1 MARELIGLREYA
13 RRRGVSLAAVQK
25 AIKAGR
31 ITTVDGK
38 IDQEVADIQWG
49 RNTDPA
55 LAKPPAKSAP
65 PQDADVQDEPG
76 EEEGAPA
83 GYFAS
88 KARREAALAET
99 AELDLAVKR
108 GELVR
113 VEDVERRLVTRIIG
127 AREALDS
134 IADRLS
140 PVLASEADA
149 AVIHRTLRAEIRQV
163 MSSLAGNEEPVPAAE
178 EVQA

>member
-55 LAKPPAKSAP
+55 LAKQPTKAAQPPE
-65 PQDADVQDEPG
+65 ADVPDPSG
-76 EEEGAPA
+76 EEDGAPA
-83 GYFAS
+83 DYFAS

-113 VEDVERRLVTRIIG
+113 AEDVERRLVTRIIG

-134 IADRLS
+134 LADRLA
-140 PVLASEADA
+140 PILAAEADA
-149 AVIHRTLRAEIRQV
+149 AVVHRTMRAEIRQV
-163 MSSLAGNEEPVPAAE
+163 MSSLAGQDEPAPAVEEA
-178 EVQA
+178 QA